1 MDFSIFVEPG
11 FIIEFIV
18 VIGIIIWQITSYLS
32 NKDQMDEYMNIFTK
46 SSSWNVERD
55 EMNRVSCITGGASN
69 RFFRD
74 IKDTINK
81 YIAGNSNSV
90 MDFQI
95 FKDVVERQC
104 DSIEDEI
111 ESQTPVPLYLGLA
124 GSMIGIIVG
133 LIFLILSGAFANLVA
148 GNENSFEGISSLLLA
163 VAVAMTASLCG
174 IGMTTATAY
183 IYKEKKSKAQKS
195 KNEFMSWMQSVLFP
209 ALPND
214 ISFAMTQMVS
224 DLEDF
229 NDKFEKNTSDL
240 SHTFDNVNE
249 AYKNQADIVKAV
261 KDMDIQRMATANI
274 QVLDSLQKSTEK
286 LERFNEYLDHIDGYT
301 STIQKFNQQFMQEES
316 QLGLLKEIRDFFKTE
331 LTEIETRKSQISDAV
346 SEVDIR
352 LRESF
357 RQLEANT
364 SEQSERFKEQL
375 IDEQSQYKEILKL
388 QQDSFANAY
397 DQIHTKLLA
406 KLDEVPTSLDKLKEL
421 SNIPQELRLLSE
433 SISHSMEQMASR
445 VNQSVSNVASSSL
458 THQGQVPI
466 IVKSPISKKI
476 MIIGFIMLGL
486 MTIASVG
493 SAIFCAITALG
504 SL

>member
-1 MDFSIFVEPG
+1 MDFSIFIEPG

-18 VIGIIIWQITSYLS
+18 VIGIIFWQVTSYFS
-32 NKDQMDEYMNIFTK
+32 NKKLMNEYMRIFTEPG
-46 SSSWNVERD
+46 SWDVKRD

-74 IKDTINK
+74 IKNTINK

-148 GNENSFEGISSLLLA
+148 GNESSFEGISSLLLA
-163 VAVAMTASLCG
+163 VAVAMIASLCG

-183 IYKEKKSKAQKS
+183 IYKEKKSNAQKS

-214 ISFAMTQMVS
+214 ISFAMTQMVA

-240 SHTFDNVNE
+240 SHTFDNVNQ
-249 AYKNQADIVKAV
+249 AYKSQADIVKAV
-261 KDMDIQRMATANI
+261 KDMDVQSMATANI
-274 QVLDSLQKSTEK
+274 RVLDSLQKSTEK
-286 LERFNEYLDHIDGYT
+286 LERFNEYLDHIEGYT
-301 STIQKFNQQFMQEES
+301 NTIQHFNQQFMQEES

-331 LTEIETRKSQISDAV
+331 LNEIEVRKDKISDAV
-346 SEVDIR
+346 SEVDEH
-352 LRESF
+352 LKKSF
-357 RQLEANT
+357 KQLET
-364 SEQSERFKEQL
+364 SSSEQSEKFKEQL
-375 IDEQSQYKEILKL
+375 IDEQNQYKDILKL
-388 QQDSFANAY
+388 QQESFAKAY
-397 DQIHTKLLA
+397 DEIHIKLLA
-406 KLDEVPTSLDKLKEL
+406 KLDEMPTSLDKLKEL
-421 SNIPQELRLLSE
+421 STIPQELKALSE
-433 SISHSMEQMASR
+433 SIRQSMEQMVSK
-445 VNQSVSNVASSSL
+445 VNQSVSKIVSPSQ

-466 IVKSPISKKI
+466 IVKFPISKKT
-476 MIIGFIMLGL
+476 MIIGFTMLGL
-486 MTIASVG
+486 MTIASIGCAV
-493 SAIFCAITALG
+493 FCAITALKT
-504 SL
+504 L